1 MSERDASIQE
11 QLGAAE
17 QRLDRLLDWVGRS
30 DTKFSVVLGVDT
42 AMLGFLATSAPGR
55 QVSVTAIIFALAAA
69 SLLVLSLIYVY
80 RGTYPRTQ
88 GPGGSLVYFGSIAEK
103 DSEEFKKKF
112 LAYDLQGHLDD
123 VLEQIHRNSVIL
135 NGKFEKL
142 QRAYECMLIAAIP
155 WTIALYLFGALP
167 PPA

>member
-1 MSERDASIQE
+1 MSEKNASIQE

-42 AMLGFLATSAPGR
+42 AMLGFLATSAPAGPVP
-55 QVSVTAIIFALAAA
+55 VSVLIFALAAGA
-69 SLLVLSLIYVY
+69 LLVLSLIFVY

-103 DSEEFKKKF
+103 DSEEFKNKF
-112 LAYDLQGHLDD
+112 LACDLQDHLND
-123 VLEQIHRNSVIL
+123 VLEQIHRNSEIL

-142 QRAYECMLIAAIP
+142 QRAYECMLVAAIP
-155 WTIALYLFGALP
+155 WTVTLYLFGLVP

>member
-1 MSERDASIQE
+1 MSEKHASILE

-42 AMLGFLATSAPGR
+42 AMLGFLATSAPAGPSS
-55 QVSVTAIIFALAAA
+55 VSALIFALASVA
-69 SLLVLSLIYVY
+69 LLVLSLIFVY
-80 RGTYPRTQ
+80 RGTYPRTH

-103 DSEEFKKKF
+103 DLEEFKNKF
-112 LAYDLQGHLDD
+112 LAYDLQDHLND
-123 VLEQIHRNSVIL
+123 VLEQIHRNSEIL

-142 QRAYECMLIAAIP
+142 QRAYEFMLIAAIP
-155 WTIALYLFGALP
+155 WTISLYLFGVVP
-167 PPA
+167 PPT